1 MTLRNATKPCMAYVP
16 EIPDLVFPIN
26 PCFVNGCQNALWGR
40 ADLMQQFDVTIMDRR
55 HQFSLVRCD
64 GK

>member
-1 MTLRNATKPCMAYVP
+1 MAYVP